1 MSRYHSKFH
10 CWFLVVWNFK
20 LHNKVNEILYSN
32 YSDKVS
38 KFDGFDHKMPK
49 FPSFINFLGS
59 EIVLFSVVNVQ
70 A

>member
-10 CWFLVVWNFK
+10 CWFLLVRSFK
-20 LHNKVNEILYSN
+20 FHNKVNEILDPN

-49 FPSFINFLGS
+49 FPSFITFLGF
-59 EIVLFSVVNVQ
+59 EIVLFSAVNVQ